1 MKRFTPLIVA
11 IVVLIGASNAHAQGG
26 IGATYEKRDDQPREG
41 IGLRIEK
48 TFGTAAD
55 IINVGI
61 VGHTSFFSNTLTLR
75 SGENG
80 SGVIFS
86 DTELSTYDFGA
97 ALKLAFNVPLV
108 TPYVMGGLGFENYKI
123 RVNST
128 FDGLDFPNDES
139 TMVLNGTAGI
149 QVRLGSSIR
158 PFMEM
163 RFSQNMNE
171 YTFEETFRDIK
182 ASKNRIALGV
192 QLQF

>member
-1 MKRFTPLIVA
+1 MKSYLLLAF
-11 IVVLIGASNAHAQGG
+11 VLASVMTVGDALAQGG
-26 IGATYEKRDDQPREG
+26 IGASYERRNDEPREG
-41 IGLRIEK
+41 IGLRLEK
-48 TFGTAAD
+48 TFGTADD
-55 IINVGI
+55 IVNIGI

-97 ALKLAFNVPLV
+97 AVKLAVNIPFV
-108 TPYVMGGLGFENYKI
+108 TPYIMGGIGFENYKI

-128 FDGLDFPNDES
+128 FDGLDFPDDES

-149 QVRLGSSIR
+149 QLRLGSSIR
-158 PFMEM
+158 PFAEM
-163 RFSQNMNE
+163 RFSQNTKD
-171 YTFEETFRDIK
+171 YSFEDTFRDLE